1 MSVNTGEE
9 NMGSQIIWEDAW
21 GEVIDRPEQ
30 DIIEIRWFDTTSDFD
45 SDTFNDW
52 LAEFAGAVEAAQR
65 SRILT
70 DATAFR
76 MPMELMDGA
85 WRDANIIPRYNA
97 AGVKKFA
104 FLMPAGMPAIGAAPT
119 LEGPAQY
126 PTAYFGT
133 RRDALNWLGAD

>member
-1 MSVNTGEE
+1 MT
-9 NMGSQIIWEDAW
+9 SQIIWEDAW
-21 GEVIDRPEQ
+21 GEVIDRPKQ

-45 SDTFNDW
+45 RDSFNEW

-76 MPMELMDGA
+76 MPMEHMDGE

-104 FLMPAGMPAIGAAPT
+104 FLMPEGMPAIGAEPT
-119 LEGPAQY
+119 LEGPSEY
-126 PTAYFGT
+126 PTAYFGR
-133 RRDALNWLGAD
+133 RRDAIEWLAAD